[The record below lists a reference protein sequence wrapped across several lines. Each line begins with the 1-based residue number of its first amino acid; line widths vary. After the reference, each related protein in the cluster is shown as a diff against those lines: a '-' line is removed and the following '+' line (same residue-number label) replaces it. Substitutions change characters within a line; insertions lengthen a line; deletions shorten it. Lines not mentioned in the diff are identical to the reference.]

1 MKRAEWVRKKLKYF
15 ICGFSGCG
23 KTTKLNSLKEYEDY
37 KDYIFVDLDDYI
49 FEKFD
54 KSHDSLGELISDK
67 GFEWFRQAEKAALL
81 KLLEENKNIW
91 IALGGGTLDE
101 DIVTFLTLR
110 SDVEGYWINESF
122 EVCWERIRQDPNR
135 PMVGLG
141 EDKLREIYQDRQKI
155 FKKFKTLDL

>member
-1 MKRAEWVRKKLKYF
+1 MRKKLKYF

-23 KTTKLNSLKEYEDY
+23 KTTKLSSLKEKEEFKSYVF
-37 KDYIFVDLDDYI
+37 IDLDDYI
-49 FEKFD
+49 FVNFG
-54 KSHDSLGELISDK
+54 KSFNSLGDLITDK
-67 GFEWFRQAEKAALL
+67 GFEWFRHAEKAALL

-122 EVCWERIRQDPNR
+122 EVCWERIKQDSNR
-135 PMVGLG
+135 PMVSLG
-141 EDKLREIYQDRQKI
+141 EDKLREIYQNRQVLYKN
-155 FKKFKTLDL
+155 FKVLDL

>member
-1 MKRAEWVRKKLKYF
+1 MRSALKYF

-23 KTTKLNSLKEYEDY
+23 KTTKLNSLKNHEDY

-49 FEKFD
+49 FENFG
-54 KSHDSLGELISDK
+54 KSYDSLGNLIDDK
-67 GFEWFRQAEKAALL
+67 GFEWFRHAEKAALL
-81 KLLEENKNIW
+81 KLLEENQNIW

-101 DIVTFLTLR
+101 DLVTFLTLR

-122 EVCWERIRQDPNR
+122 DLCWKRIKEDSNR

-141 EDKLREIYQDRQKI
+141 EDKLREIYENRQKL
-155 FKKFKTLDL
+155 FKKFKVLDL